1 MPLYEYQCE
10 DCGERFERIRKFSY
24 PPLDERCPKC
34 GGPIKKLISSPAIQF
49 KGKGWY
55 VTDYAKSGSA
65 EPSKEESATSEA
77 SADAKSDAKKEK
89 TTDSAPAEKAK
100 TEKAQTEKGKA
111 ESKTETAKP
120 AAAAAPKVEKTADK
134 KSTPG

>member
-10 DCGERFERIRKFSY
+10 DCGERFERIRKFSD

-55 VTDYAKSGSA
+55 VTDYAKSGG
-65 EPSKEESATSEA
+65 EPSKTDSASSEA
-77 SADAKSDAKKEK
+77 SADAKSDAQKEK
-89 TTDSAPAEKAK
+89 KAEGASSSAEGK
-100 TEKAQTEKGKA
+100 T
-111 ESKTETAKP
+111 ESKTEAPKP
-120 AAAAAPKVEKTADK
+120 AAAAPVKAERTADK
-134 KSTPG
+134 K

>member
-10 DCGERFERIRKFSY
+10 DCGERFERIRKFSD

-34 GGPIKKLISSPAIQF
+34 GGPIKKLLSSPAIQF

-65 EPSKEESATSEA
+65 EPTKEESAKSEA

-89 TTDSAPAEKAK
+89 TAEAAPS
-100 TEKAQTEKGKA
+100 KGDG
-111 ESKTETAKP
+111 KTETKNETPKP
-120 AAAAAPKVEKTADK
+120 ASPAPAKAEKTADK
-134 KSTPG
+134 

>member
-10 DCGERFERIRKFSY
+10 DCGERFERIRKFSD

-65 EPSKEESATSEA
+65 EPSKADAATSEA
-77 SADAKSDAKKEK
+77 SADAKSDAKKKDSSSESK
-89 TTDSAPAEKAK
+89 SESAPSSAE
-100 TEKAQTEKGKA
+100 G
-111 ESKTETAKP
+111 KTETKTEAPKP
-120 AAAAAPKVEKTADK
+120 AAAAPVKAEKTADK
-134 KSTPG
+134 K

>member
-10 DCGERFERIRKFSY
+10 ECGQRFERIRKFSD
-24 PPLDERCPKC
+24 PPLNEPCPQC

-65 EPSKEESATSEA
+65 EPSKADAATSEA
-77 SADAKSDAKKEK
+77 SADAKSDAKKERK
-89 TTDSAPAEKAK
+89 ADAAPASTEGK
-100 TEKAQTEKGKA
+100 T
-111 ESKTETAKP
+111 ESKTEAAKP
-120 AAAAAPKVEKTADK
+120 AAAAPVKTGTK
-134 KSTPG
+134 PT

>member
-10 DCGERFERIRKFSY
+10 DCGERFERIRKFSD
-24 PPLDERCPKC
+24 PPLDERCPAC

-65 EPSKEESATSEA
+65 EPSKAESATEA
-77 SADAKSDAKKEK
+77 STDAKSDAKKEGKSESTPSSEQGK
-89 TTDSAPAEKAK
+89 T
-100 TEKAQTEKGKA
+100 
-111 ESKTETAKP
+111 ESKTESSKP
-120 AAAAAPKVEKTADK
+120 APAAPAKAEKTAEK
-134 KSTPG
+134 K

>member
-10 DCGERFERIRKFSY
+10 ECGGRFERIRKFSD
-24 PPLDERCPKC
+24 PPLEEPCPKC
-34 GGPIKKLISSPAIQF
+34 GGPIRKLISSPAIQF

-65 EPSKEESATSEA
+65 EPSKAEAATSEA

-89 TTDSAPAEKAK
+89 KTDGAPSSAEAK
-100 TEKAQTEKGKA
+100 TEV
-111 ESKTETAKP
+111 KTEAPKP
-120 AAAAAPKVEKTADK
+120 APATPVKPEKTTDK
-134 KSTPG
+134 K

>member
-10 DCGERFERIRKFSY
+10 ECGERFERIRKFSD
-24 PPLDERCPKC
+24 PPLDEPCPKC

-55 VTDYAKSGSA
+55 VTDYAKSGTV
-65 EPSKEESATSEA
+65 EPSKADAATSEA

-89 TTDSAPAEKAK
+89 KTDGASSTTEAK
-100 TEKAQTEKGKA
+100 TET
-111 ESKTETAKP
+111 KTEAAKP
-120 AAAAAPKVEKTADK
+120 AAAAPAKADK
-134 KSTPG
+134 S